1 MGELRFLGRVSSKDQ
16 NLARQLKVARE
27 KFDIPD
33 DEDHVFCD
41 KVSGKNFNRPR
52 YQALKGI
59 VQPGDEVIV
68 KEFDRFGRNK
78 EEMKRELEW
87 FKDHGVI
94 VRILDI
100 PTTLIDFKDQTW
112 VLEMVN
118 NILIEVLGS
127 IAEQERNKNH
137 QRQQEGIAAM
147 PIVDGRRVSA
157 KTGRPA
163 GRPEKSPADFQ
174 KFLEKQKGGFISVD
188 AACTKMGISRSQWY
202 SLKREMEAA
211 V

>member
-1 MGELRFLGRVSSKDQ
+1 MSQKYFLGRVSSKDQ

-27 KFDIPD
+27 RFDIPD
-33 DEDHVFCD
+33 ENVYCD
-41 KVSGKNFNRPR
+41 KVSGKDFSRPR
-52 YQALKGI
+52 YQALKAI

-78 EEMKRELEW
+78 AEMKAELEW
-87 FKDHGVI
+87 FKAHGVI

-127 IAEQERNKNH
+127 IAEQERAKNR
-137 QRQQEGIAAM
+137 QRQREGIDAM
-147 PIVDGRRVSA
+147 PVVEGRRVSS

-163 GRPEKSPADFQ
+163 GRPGKRPEGFKQVLERQ
-174 KFLEKQKGGFISVD
+174 KNGQITVAQG
-188 AACTKMGISRSQWY
+188 CTELGISRSQWFVM
-202 SLKREMEAA
+202 KKEEVA
-211 V
+211 

>member
-1 MGELRFLGRVSSKDQ
+1 MSQKYFLGRVSSKDQ

-27 KFDIPD
+27 YFDIPD
-33 DEDHVFCD
+33 ENVYCD
-41 KVSGKNFNRPR
+41 KVSGKDFSRPR
-52 YQALKGI
+52 YQALKAI

-78 EEMKRELEW
+78 AEMKAELEW
-87 FKDHGVI
+87 FKAHGVI

-127 IAEQERNKNH
+127 IAEQERAKTR
-137 QRQQEGIAAM
+137 QRQREGIDAM
-147 PIVDGRRVSA
+147 PVVDGRRVSSR
-157 KTGRPA
+157 TGRPA
-163 GRPEKSPADFQ
+163 GRPAKRPD
-174 KFLEKQKGGFISVD
+174 GFAQVLDRQRSGHITV
-188 AACTKMGISRSQWY
+188 AQACTELGISRSQWFVM
-202 SLKREMEAA
+202 KKEAVA
-211 V
+211 

>member
-52 YQALKGI
+52 YQALKEI

-163 GRPEKSPADFQ
+163 GRPEKHPADFQ